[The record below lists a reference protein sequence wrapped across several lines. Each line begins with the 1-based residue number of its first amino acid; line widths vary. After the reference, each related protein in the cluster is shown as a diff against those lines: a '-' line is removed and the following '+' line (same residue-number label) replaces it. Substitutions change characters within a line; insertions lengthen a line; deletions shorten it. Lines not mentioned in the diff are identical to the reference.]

1 MEMETENED
10 PAAIDM
16 LPEEMLLK
24 ILEFLPRKDLLNA
37 ALACKK

>member
-1 MEMETENED
+1 MEMETED
-10 PAAIDM
+10 QAAIDL

-24 ILEFLPRKDLLNA
+24 ILEFLPRSDLLNA